1 RRPRKAGVRH
11 ARRRH
16 HGLPTPWRDRR
27 PAGPRR
33 GAPAFG
39 HRPGPGHA
47 TDPGAGSSRHCDRP
61 ARRKAASAAAFAVL
75 RCRQRRATARAAA
88 HQRAPHG
95 GSAMSTPHA
104 TFNRLRPPLAAG
116 LLAVLAASGCQ
127 DHESR
132 RAGAP
137 AETEVLTRT
146 PQEAPDGT
154 APVTLQAL
162 LLAELEAASLPGELA
177 CAFIDGGQTLLLARG
192 DAASSG
198 PARGMVRVAGR
209 MHTVTAPGGFDA
221 MLHGTRFQGPG
232 LVIEVMPVGPPV
244 GRGESPPVP
253 AELVVHEAGGAT
265 LQKVSGQWQCG
276 P

>member
-1 RRPRKAGVRH
+1 
-11 ARRRH
+11 
-16 HGLPTPWRDRR
+16 
-27 PAGPRR
+27 
-33 GAPAFG
+33 
-39 HRPGPGHA
+39 
-47 TDPGAGSSRHCDRP
+47 
-61 ARRKAASAAAFAVL
+61 
-75 RCRQRRATARAAA
+75 
-88 HQRAPHG
+88 
-95 GSAMSTPHA
+95 MSTPHA

>member
-1 RRPRKAGVRH
+1 MSPR
-11 ARRRH
+11 
-16 HGLPTPWRDRR
+16 
-27 PAGPRR
+27 
-33 GAPAFG
+33 
-39 HRPGPGHA
+39 
-47 TDPGAGSSRHCDRP
+47 
-61 ARRKAASAAAFAVL
+61 
-75 RCRQRRATARAAA
+75 
-88 HQRAPHG
+88 
-95 GSAMSTPHA
+95 HA
-104 TFNRLRPPLAAG
+104 TFSRLRPPLAAG

-137 AETEVLTRT
+137 GDAEVLTRT

-154 APVTLQAL
+154 APVALQAL
-162 LLAELEAASLPGELA
+162 SLAELEAASLPGELA

-192 DAASSG
+192 DVASSE

-221 MLHGTRFQGPG
+221 MLQGTRFQGAG
-232 LVIEVMPVGPPV
+232 LVIEVVPVGPPV

-253 AELVVHEAGGAT
+253 AELVVHGAVAAT
-265 LQKVSGQWQCG
+265 PHNVPGQWQCG